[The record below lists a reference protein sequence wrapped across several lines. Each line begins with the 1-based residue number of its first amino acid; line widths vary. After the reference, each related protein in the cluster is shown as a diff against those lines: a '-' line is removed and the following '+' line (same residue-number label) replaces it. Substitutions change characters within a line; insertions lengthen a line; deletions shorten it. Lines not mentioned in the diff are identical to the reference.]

1 MATRPTF
8 FFSHARKDREL
19 SGLYM
24 RQFYEDLC
32 ARVAAAAGY
41 YGEDGPLGTI
51 DDVIDLGN
59 DWEVALGEPLAVG
72 KALVAVYSPL
82 YFERPHCG
90 REFAT
95 FVLRSPG
102 LGIDREGQLTGVAN
116 VLPIR
121 WFEPG
126 FYAAN
131 NVANGRIPKLLRRIT
146 DVLPMPANSRL
157 DRLRAEAIQYYRD
170 YGMEMSVNVQPH
182 YKLLLNSLALVIHNL
197 PALPHGAVRNWSQM
211 IDAFRHDWFAQF
223 NVQAVV
229 QPPIADALFTEPRPV
244 NDFAVFYLTNR
255 PYEAEAAVVSFAD
268 RLLVEPSAGQNSD
281 TDPRVAAL
289 ITDIREACQ
298 SQGLHA
304 IHCGFHSSI
313 PPAASGAIDRLRVL
327 SQRHVM
333 VALVVDPALLLG
345 PTLAVVREIVD
356 DESWYGPVL
365 VPDFTAFGAGAAK
378 MIDARRR
385 PVYCLAEQSDQR
397 RDMLIRILLEL
408 RQLVTARATATQVVQ
423 AEAIPLLSATGA
435 RTA

>member
-1 MATRPTF
+1 
-8 FFSHARKDREL
+8 
-19 SGLYM
+19 M
-24 RQFYEDLC
+24 RQFFEDLC
-32 ARVAAAAGY
+32 ARVAAAAGTSAE
-41 YGEDGPLGTI
+41 GGLLGTI
-51 DDVIDLGN
+51 DDVIDVGN
-59 DWEVALGEPLAVG
+59 DWEVALGEPLAVS
-72 KALVAVYSPL
+72 KVLVAVYSPL

-90 REFAT
+90 REFGE
-95 FVLRSPG
+95 FVLRSPR
-102 LGIDREGQLTGVAN
+102 LGIDREGQLTDVVN

-126 FYAAN
+126 FYAVN
-131 NVANGRIPKLLRRIT
+131 KVPNVRIPKLLRRIT
-146 DVLPMPANSRL
+146 DVLPMPPNPSR

-170 YGMEMSVNVQPH
+170 YGMELSVNVQPH
-182 YKLLLNSLALVIHNL
+182 YKLLLNSLALVIQNF
-197 PALPHGAVRNWSQM
+197 PALPHGPVRDWSEM
-211 IDAFRHDWFAQF
+211 IDAFRHDWSAQF
-223 NVQAVV
+223 EVQLMAR
-229 QPPIADALFTEPRPV
+229 PSEAESRFAEPRPV
-244 NDFAVFYLTNR
+244 NDFAAFYLTAR
-255 PYEAEAAVVSFAD
+255 SYGAEPGVVSFAD
-268 RLLVEPSAGQNSD
+268 RLIVEPMPGQNPD
-281 TDPRVAAL
+281 TDVQVASL
-289 ITDIREACQ
+289 IADIREACQ
-298 SQGLHA
+298 SQGLHVL
-304 IHCGFHSSI
+304 HCGFHPSI
-313 PPAASGAIDRLRVL
+313 PPAASGAIDRLRVQ

-345 PTLAVVREIVD
+345 PTLSLVREIVD